1 MTGRIVTT
9 RHDEKLYFVAYDIAD
24 PKRWRAIYK
33 TMHGYGDWVQLS
45 LFQCRLTDVRHAEL
59 IADLDTLIHHKE
71 DHVVIVDLGPAERV
85 EPKVVSLGKRG
96 YTPVDNTP
104 TIV

>member
-1 MTGRIVTT
+1 MTD
-9 RHDEKLYFVAYDIAD
+9 RHFEKLYFVAYDIAD

-71 DHVVIVDLGPAERV
+71 DHIVIVDLGSVERV
-85 EPKVVSLGKRG
+85 KPKVISLGKHS
-96 YTPVDNTP
+96 YKTVETTPV
-104 TIV
+104 VV